1 MGREREARELSR
13 ATDVVHA
20 LGSHSGVGETH
31 MIMNDAGK
39 ISSKTVQAEAKARL
53 ASWAPWGL
61 MMT

>member
-1 MGREREARELSR
+1 MGGEAQGARGSR